1 MKIDHIALWCEDLER
16 MRAFYCTY
24 FGATS
29 NELYHNP
36 VKQFCSYFLSFE
48 GSDCRIEI
56 MTRPDIAANAAE
68 HRYSVMGLAHLC
80 IEVGTEEEVLSLT
93 ERVRADGYIITSEPR
108 RTGDGYFE
116 SAVLDPEGNF
126 VEFSAKK

>member
-1 MKIDHIALWCEDLER
+1 MKIDHLALWCEDLER

-24 FGATS
+24 FGAIS

-56 MTRPDIAANAAE
+56 MTRPDIAANTAE
-68 HRYSVMGLAHLC
+68 QRYSVMGIAHFC
-80 IEVGTEEEVLSLT
+80 IEVGTQEEVFTLT
-93 ERVRADGYIITSEPR
+93 ERLRNDGDTIASEPR
-108 RTGDGYFE
+108 LTGDGYFE

-126 VEFSAKK
+126 VELSAKE

>member
-16 MRAFYCTY
+16 MREFYCTY

-29 NELYHNP
+29 NEMYHNS
-36 VKQFCSYFLSFE
+36 VKQFCSYFLSFD

-56 MTRPDIAANAAE
+56 MTRPDIAANISE
-68 HRYSVMGLAHLC
+68 LRYSVMGLAHFD
-80 IEVGTEEEVLSLT
+80 IEVGTEQDVLELT
-93 ERVRADGYIITSEPR
+93 ERLRTDGYIISSEPR

-116 SAVLDPEGNF
+116 SAVLDPEGNYI
-126 VEFSAKK
+126 EMSAKR